1 MMKFCFA
8 LCLKRYVKGT
18 DAEDWPKDPIC
29 LQYVNLQS
37 MQVFQI
43 LDSKSAKN
51 TNKSYYL
58 SMCTMISLKI
68 FEA

>member
-29 LQYVNLQS
+29 LQYLNLQS
-37 MQVFQI
+37 MQVFLI
-43 LDSKSAKN
+43 IDSIDMPRTPIKV
-51 TNKSYYL
+51 
-58 SMCTMISLKI
+58 II
-68 FEA
+68 FPCVQ